1 MTWGVKNVVAHRG
14 LQRLFPENTQ
24 ASILGAVLAGL
35 TQMEIDVQMTA
46 DGVPV
51 VYHDPTLERVS
62 GRAGDIRQ
70 LSWAQVQRI
79 PAHEP
84 ARFGRRYQA
93 ERISSLGA
101 LAQRLASAPGLQTL
115 FVELKEES
123 LKPFGREAML
133 AACAQ
138 ALRPIHTRC
147 VLISFDLPVLALA
160 RRDTRFK
167 VGPVLRGLR
176 QLRHPLVRAMKPD
189 WIFCDDRLLPSSGS
203 LKALFGRARSAVY
216 EVPSAARAQALLRR
230 GVTAL
235 ETYRADSLAQELSL
249 HR

>member
-1 MTWGVKNVVAHRG
+1 MTWGVNNVVAHRG

-35 TQMEIDVQMTA
+35 TQMEIDIQMTA

-51 VYHDPTLERVS
+51 VHHDPTLDRVC
-62 GRAGDIRQ
+62 GRAGDIRKMR
-70 LSWAQVQRI
+70 WAQLQRVS
-79 PAHEP
+79 AHQP
-84 ARFGRRYQA
+84 DRFGRRYQA
-93 ERISSLGA
+93 ERISSLAA
-101 LAQRLASAPGLQTL
+101 LAQKLASAPGLKTL

-138 ALRPIHTRC
+138 ALRPIHARC

-167 VGPVLRGLR
+167 VGAVLRSLR
-176 QLRHPLVRAMKPD
+176 QLRHPLVRGLKAD
-189 WIFCDDRLLPSSGS
+189 WIFCDDKLLPASGN
-203 LKALFGRARSAVY
+203 LKALFGRAKTAVY
-216 EVPSAARAQALLRR
+216 EVPSADRARALLRR
-230 GVTAL
+230 GISAL

-249 HR
+249 YR